1 MAVMYITQCMNTTG
15 STGFG
20 LDFRNIQEERFNA
33 CAMSV
38 LPEEMIP
45 DVISLYDSS

>member
-38 LPEEMIP
+38 LPEEMIL
-45 DVISLYDSS
+45 DVISL